1 MQRLEDAIRLHVDPL
16 AGLSPDTMTGEQRIQ
31 FYDQLKSWATEPISR
46 VYLDEAELAELVAF
60 LQLLQYDSAEPVM
73 ETE

>member
-1 MQRLEDAIRLHVDPL
+1 
-16 AGLSPDTMTGEQRIQ
+16 MTGEQRIQ
-31 FYDQLKSWATEPISR
+31 FYDQLKSWATEPISG
-46 VYLDEAELAELVAF
+46 VYLDEAEIAELVAF